1 MTGFFTENNE
11 MPALSHRLDWP
22 FVDHFVNQAV
32 GLGFLWRHEK
42 VAISIRL
49 DAIKGLAGTLG
60 KLPVQLVF
68 QIENFIGLNANITG
82 LAPGTSQGL
91 VDHDA

>member
-1 MTGFFTENNE
+1 MTGFFTENKDLPEVSN
-11 MPALSHRLDWP
+11 RFDRP

-49 DAIKGLAGTLG
+49 DAIEGLACTLG
-60 KLPVQLVF
+60 QLPVQLVF
-68 QIENFIGLNANITG
+68 
-82 LAPGTSQGL
+82 
-91 VDHDA
+91 